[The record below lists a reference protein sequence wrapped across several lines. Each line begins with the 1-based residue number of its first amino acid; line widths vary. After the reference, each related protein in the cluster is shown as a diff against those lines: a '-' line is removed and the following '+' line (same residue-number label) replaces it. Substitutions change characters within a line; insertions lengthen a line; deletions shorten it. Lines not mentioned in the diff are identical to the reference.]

1 VFFFNN
7 KAKKMEAKSRLVR
20 YEYYTHRN
28 FNFFEF
34 ANYRNKTGKIMTYK
48 DVNGLDQTLR
58 FTSPVMLLDMN
69 NEGHVLI
76 DEFLKSYPAVRAG
89 EWKRTD
95 LQAVEEKQTKNT
107 LDSARA
113 IIVAAKMTD
122 SEVKDFS
129 ILRGYN
135 TNSDMDTLRAKI
147 IMMAQTNAE
156 QFMEVQ
162 FNPDKD
168 LEVFLLQ
175 ALKANLLNYRNNTYF
190 YNKEAIGTGK
200 SQVMVWLKKNQ
211 DILAILKH
219 EMRGESS
226 PKKKLAKK

>member
-1 VFFFNN
+1 
-7 KAKKMEAKSRLVR
+7 M
-20 YEYYTHRN
+20 
-28 FNFFEF
+28 
-34 ANYRNKTGKIMTYK
+34 IYK
-48 DVNGLDQTLR
+48 DVNGLNQNLR

-95 LQAVEEKQTKNT
+95 LQAVADEQTKNT

-135 TNSDMDTLRAKI
+135 MNSDMDTLRAKI

-175 ALKANLLNYRNNTYF
+175 ALKANLLNFRNNTYF